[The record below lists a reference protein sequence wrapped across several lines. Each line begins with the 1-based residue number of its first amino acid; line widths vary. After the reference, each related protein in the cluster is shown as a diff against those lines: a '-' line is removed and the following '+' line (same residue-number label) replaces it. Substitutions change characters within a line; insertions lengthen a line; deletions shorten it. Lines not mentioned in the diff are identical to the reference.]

1 VEGVIEDLEFRLQS
15 FVIKVWT
22 EDPDSKGNQR
32 TWRGRIT
39 HVPSGERQYVEELDA
54 IALFIAPR
62 LAALGV
68 RLSPAWRFRRWL
80 LDLRRRRRSMQRASD
95 AAGSGSKAF
104 EEDSSWP

>member
-1 VEGVIEDLEFRLQS
+1 MEDEDGTSHS
-15 FVIKVWT
+15 FIVKVWL
-22 EDPDSKGNQR
+22 ER
-32 TWRGRIT
+32 TRSAVHGPAWRGRIT

-68 RLSPAWRFRRWL
+68 RLSPVWRFRRWL
-80 LDLRRRRRSMQRASD
+80 LDLRRRRRSIQRASY
-95 AAGSGSKAF
+95 AAGSSSKAF